1 MNNKVKQM
9 ISLFLAF
16 AMIVTFVTPHNVYAK
31 TKKQQYVTRVDVLQQ
46 VEKIIGA
53 RTTSNAIAKVKDV
66 KKEHLLTRLYP

>member
-31 TKKQQYVTRVDVLQQ
+31 TKN
-46 VEKIIGA
+46 
-53 RTTSNAIAKVKDV
+53 SNM
-66 KKEHLLTRLYP
+66 